1 MRKSD
6 LEPLLVDA
14 CDACRL
20 LSVSE
25 PTFRKLN
32 IPRIPIGRAVRYS
45 IEDLREWVRQN
56 REGVPND
63 ERGEE
68 NDSDEGER

>member
-1 MRKSD
+1 
-6 LEPLLVDA
+6 LLVDA

-45 IEDLREWVRQN
+45 IDDLREWIHQN
-56 REGVPND
+56 REGVSD
-63 ERGEE
+63 DGCAEE
-68 NDSDEGER
+68 NDRNKGER